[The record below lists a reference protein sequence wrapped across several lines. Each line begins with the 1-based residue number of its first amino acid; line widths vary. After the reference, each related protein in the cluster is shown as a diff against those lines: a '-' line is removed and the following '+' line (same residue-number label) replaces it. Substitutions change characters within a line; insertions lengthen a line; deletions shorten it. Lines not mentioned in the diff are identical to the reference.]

1 MICFFPRCAL
11 FAAVAALA
19 GTVAAAPATS
29 ISLMDATEQASLI
42 ETRHSAGER
51 AAVSSMSTR
60 YYASGEMQFS
70 WDGQQVLTL
79 CEGAVYLK
87 FPEGKPVTLSA
98 EQRQMFAYQ
107 AMMSSLGAIA
117 AVGAASG
124 ESLQL
129 AADGSETRS
138 AGESPWAYGVERF
151 EMTTQRMPDGAV
163 RVHSRKTAI
172 VNTTPGVGPD
182 DTFST
187 EDDQVARLSELAPVG
202 SWIEVVVHQGPRLP
216 HVDPAMS
223 LKGWIPMGDGHAV
236 TVAEARTLHGCR

>member
-1 MICFFPRCAL
+1 MIFFFPRGAV
-11 FAAVAALA
+11 FAAMTAVA
-19 GTVAAAPATS
+19 GVVSAAPATS

-42 ETRHSAGER
+42 ESRHSSGEG

-60 YYASGEMQFS
+60 YYASDEMHFS

-79 CEGAVYLK
+79 CEGAVYLR
-87 FPEGKPVTLSA
+87 FPEGKPVVLTA

-124 ESLQL
+124 ESLGV

-151 EMTTQRMPDGAV
+151 EVTTQRMPDGAV
-163 RVHSRKTAI
+163 RVHSRKTEI
-172 VNTTPGVGPD
+172 VNTTPPARPD
-182 DTFST
+182 DMFST
-187 EDDQVARLSELAPVG
+187 EDDQAARLSELAPVG
-202 SWIEVVVHQGPRLP
+202 SWTEVVVHEGPRLP

-223 LKGWIPMGDGHAV
+223 LKGWISMGDDQAA
-236 TVAEARTLHGCR
+236 TVGEARKLHDCK